1 MGGWLCLLSS
11 TVLVAQPH
19 PLPATQPRAGTD
31 SQDAGH
37 GDASGWGSFSPTPPA
52 PAWPSPRSWR
62 GSAPTRTPNPPPAAV
77 LGSPQGD
84 EMASPSAPRGGR
96 DGGQPECPDL
106 GGGWLGGRKGAPAD
120 GCRPLSSPFSLSSAP
135 HLDTSPPSFLLR
147 QGRFPAVTEI
157 SSTPRLSVQ
166 AAASSRGRGRGQ
178 YRRRR
183 RRSQPCGGASRGDQF
198 LLNPPTT
205 SRQPGTGAMEPP
217 LSPPLLR
224 RASGGFV

>member
-1 MGGWLCLLSS
+1 MAVPVVLHGAGGSATSTPRHPAPGRDRLPGCWPWRCLGMGVLL
-11 TVLVAQPH
+11 PH
-19 PLPATQPRAGTD
+19 PPRPSLALSEELAGLCTNPHPQ
-31 SQDAGH
+31 S
-37 GDASGWGSFSPTPPA
+37 
-52 PAWPSPRSWR
+52 
-62 GSAPTRTPNPPPAAV
+62 PPPAAV
-77 LGSPQGD
+77 PGSPQGD